1 MASFKIIKL
10 FKSPEGDNNANPLIP
25 LIPSH
30 SKQDIYI
37 NGITVRWASI
47 VQREQKILQVYAYFM
62 LNPLCTIRQ
71 VLQALYSNSYENPES
86 RTIVLDRPK

>member
-10 FKSPEGDNNANPLIP
+10 FKSPEGDNTANPLIP

-37 NGITVRWASI
+37 KGITVRWSSK
-47 VQREQKILQVYAYFM
+47 VQREQKIPQVYAYFM
-62 LNPLCTIRQ
+62 LNSLCAIRQ
-71 VLQALYSNSYENPES
+71 VLQALYSNSNENPES
-86 RTIVLDRPK
+86 RTIVLDRL